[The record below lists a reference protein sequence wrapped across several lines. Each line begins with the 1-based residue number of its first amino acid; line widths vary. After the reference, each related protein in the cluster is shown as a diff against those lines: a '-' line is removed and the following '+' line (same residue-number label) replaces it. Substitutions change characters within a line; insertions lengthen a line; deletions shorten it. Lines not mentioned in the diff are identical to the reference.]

1 MKDITLSSCPKHSER
16 ILKQEAAGT
25 VVLLDMDGG
34 QYYALEGPG
43 GRAWELCN
51 GQRNVSEIGC
61 IIGDEY
67 EAAAGKI
74 QCDLLELFTELANEN
89 LVDTIV

>member
-1 MKDITLSSCPKHSER
+1 MKNMTLSSCPKHSER
-16 ILKQEAAGT
+16 ILKQAAAGT

-51 GQRNVSEIGC
+51 GQRNVSEIGG

-67 EAAAGKI
+67 EAPAGNI
-74 QCDLLELFTELANEN
+74 QRDLLELFTELANEN
-89 LVDTIV
+89 LVDAIV

>member
-1 MKDITLSSCPKHSER
+1 MKNITLSSYLKHPKR
-16 ILKQEAAGT
+16 ILMQEAAGT

-43 GRAWELCN
+43 GRAWELCD
-51 GQRNVSEIGC
+51 GERNVSEVGR

-67 EAAAGKI
+67 EAPAGNI
-74 QCDLLELFTELANEN
+74 QHDLLELFTELANEN
-89 LVDTIV
+89 LVDAIA